1 MTELKQFR
9 TAISA
14 LNKTKFT
21 EKGNLKELL
30 CTEEKKNS
38 LSHESVVKNKLS
50 SGKGAKWSCII

>member
-21 EKGNLKELL
+21 EKGKTSGTTVHRGKE
-30 CTEEKKNS
+30 KQS
-38 LSHESVVKNKLS
+38 QS
-50 SGKGAKWSCII
+50 